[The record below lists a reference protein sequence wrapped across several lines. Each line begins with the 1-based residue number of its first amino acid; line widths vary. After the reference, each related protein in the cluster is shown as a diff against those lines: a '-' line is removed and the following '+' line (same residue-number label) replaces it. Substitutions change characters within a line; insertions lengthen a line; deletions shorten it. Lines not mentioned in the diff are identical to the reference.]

1 MFGLYTCTANIE
13 KALRQKTWCE
23 RFFQRVFVCT
33 LSFWYAK
40 TLIHQMNV
48 FIMQTHVFRL
58 SYFYCWKKIFK
69 VKIHISKYMYKDI
82 DLSTYEFLYSVR
94 HSVFRLSDNRTGRT
108 QSRFFNSLIL
118 LWLIYMLSYL
128 LFFVVKLFS
137 SFLRSK
143 LSHMK
148 KIRCSVHKTSF
159 CFLKIVKSSDLQL
172 RYLAINFFQCI
183 FV

>member
-1 MFGLYTCTANIE
+1 MMREVFSARICMYLIILICQDTYTPNEC
-13 KALRQKTWCE
+13 
-23 RFFQRVFVCT
+23 FH
-33 LSFWYAK
+33 YAD
-40 TLIHQMNV
+40 TCI
-48 FIMQTHVFRL
+48 QTIIFL
-58 SYFYCWKKIFK
+58 FMKKIFK

-118 LWLIYMLSYL
+118 LWLIYTLSYL

>member
-1 MFGLYTCTANIE
+1 MAKHLYTKWMFSLCRHMYSDYHIFIVEKKSLKWKFISPNTCIMRLTSAHMNSYIQYVILYVDWAVIE
-13 KALRQKTWCE
+13 QDEA
-23 RFFQRVFVCT
+23 
-33 LSFWYAK
+33 
-40 TLIHQMNV
+40 
-48 FIMQTHVFRL
+48 
-58 SYFYCWKKIFK
+58 
-69 VKIHISKYMYKDI
+69 
-82 DLSTYEFLYSVR
+82 
-94 HSVFRLSDNRTGRT
+94 

-118 LWLIYMLSYL
+118 LWLVYMLSYL

-148 KIRCSVHKTSF
+148 KIVRFSVHKTSF
-159 CFLKIVKSSDLQL
+159 CFLKIVNSSDLQL